1 MYNPDVQKQPKTL
14 SLDPFMT
21 TKTTSKE
28 SSKNDRQKLQFLA
41 GALASLTRC
50 LLGEQVYEMLA
61 SM

>member
-1 MYNPDVQKQPKTL
+1 
-14 SLDPFMT
+14 MT

-28 SSKNDRQKLQFLA
+28 SSKNDQQKLQFLA
-41 GALASLTRC
+41 GALASLARR